1 MMLSRTAV
9 PMSRASMRILIAR
22 SSYPIAKRGF
32 HMSYLRAMDSKA
44 SFATIAPEKS
54 TSTTPVPPT
63 PQPEDK
69 TVVKVAPR
77 ALTPSVHEKRDFHWS
92 HPVYTREEYE
102 TIQVPRSSDTD

>member
-1 MMLSRTAV
+1 
-9 PMSRASMRILIAR
+9 
-22 SSYPIAKRGF
+22 
-32 HMSYLRAMDSKA
+32 MSYIRAVDSKA

-69 TVVKVAPR
+69 TVAKVDAR
-77 ALTPSVHEKRDFHWS
+77 ALAPSAHEKRDFHWS